1 MKQFFL
7 SLLFILTPFLAVM
20 AQDEEACQKPNVLV
34 TQFEHPQSVD
44 AKYAALIRNSVM
56 SALQQSKRATIIDA
70 TSESALAQ
78 EQKRRE
84 AGVSS
89 GGDMERTAVQRQQGA
104 NFVLTGTVDQI
115 DITKTEETETKDDKK
130 VPKRDGNGNI
140 IYTYKAVIN
149 FTLKLIDSNE
159 GTMAH
164 TEAFRL
170 QDGGLL
176 DFSSPLPAASAD
188 EAVSAWVK
196 TIPKKMRSFIGEA
209 FPLEGKV
216 WKYGEVKKDRAET
229 VYIKLGSDQ
238 GVHKGDKFDIR
249 ALIEEEGIVERRI
262 IGLVEVVDV
271 QPQYSLCKVKEG
283 KKAIYVTLNA
293 QQYPMIATSK

>member
-1 MKQFFL
+1 MKKLLLTLVCFL
-7 SLLFILTPFLAVM
+7 FPAFAMV
-20 AQDEEACQKPNVLV
+20 AQDDEMSQKPNVLV
-34 TQFEHPQSVD
+34 TKFEYPQSID
-44 AKYAALIRNSVM
+44 AKYTALIRNSVM

-70 TSESALAQ
+70 TSEAALAQ

-104 NFVLTGTVDQI
+104 NYILTGTVDQI

-140 IYTYKAVIN
+140 IYTYKAIIN
-149 FTLKLIDSNE
+149 FTLKLLDANE
-159 GTMAH
+159 GTVAH

-176 DFSSPLPAASAD
+176 DFSSPLPAASPD

-216 WKYGEVKKDRAET
+216 WKYGEVKKDKAET

-249 ALIEEEGIVERRI
+249 ALIDEEGIVERRI
-262 IGLVEVVDV
+262 IGLVEVTDI
-271 QPQYSLCKVKEG
+271 QPQYCVCKVKEG
-283 KKAIYVTLNA
+283 KKAIFVTLNG